1 MWIQKQNHFSWIM
14 SSTFSSYSRSSV
26 LSPFMF
32 SYVRAMMLL
41 VIVFFAEFN
50 QCKWRGKPNNQPANI
65 RRSTE
70 KCKTFLLFALRPLV
84 WTVIWNAIHGKVGN
98 FSRVIC
104 QNAAIFL
111 NKPWLI
117 QEDKSNWL
125 VKSVTSLLSW
135 ERNLYQRIW
144 HVANRHRKSGLP
156 TFHRIT
162 LKPISCKIIPSLWSI
177 EILEPLIILTSWIYQ
192 K

>member
-1 MWIQKQNHFSWIM
+1 MLQRFKSGSSEYFSLKAKRMCIQKQNHFSWIM
-14 SSTFSSYSRSSV
+14 SSTFSSYSRSRV

-65 RRSTE
+65 RRSAE
-70 KCKTFLLFALRPLV
+70 KCKTFLFFAVRPLL

-117 QEDKSNWL
+117 HEDKSNWL

-144 HVANRHRKSGLP
+144 HVANRHRKSVLP
-156 TFHRIT
+156 TFHRI
-162 LKPISCKIIPSLWSI
+162 SR
-177 EILEPLIILTSWIYQ
+177 EFEANF
-192 K
+192 